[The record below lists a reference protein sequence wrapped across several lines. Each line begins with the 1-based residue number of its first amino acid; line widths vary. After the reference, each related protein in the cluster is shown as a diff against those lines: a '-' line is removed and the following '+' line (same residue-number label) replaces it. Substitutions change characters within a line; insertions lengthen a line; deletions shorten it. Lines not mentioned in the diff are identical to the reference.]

1 MPVMRFCEMRKPAEP
16 MRDPVGLELV
26 VLESAVQ
33 IPILLESVTR
43 LCSLGSGGHQG
54 TDLLPTH
61 DSQNVSRP
69 VHIENDHG

>member
-1 MPVMRFCEMRKPAEP
+1 MRNPAEP
-16 MRDPVGLELV
+16 MLDPVGLEKAKLV
-26 VLESAVQ
+26 VLGSAVQ
-33 IPILLESVTR
+33 MPILLEAVTR